1 VFSAPEQ
8 GMSPTTASRHQMLDE
23 DLQIVRVTLATI
35 LDDVRA
41 FSDQAANA
49 IQEAIERLDRA
60 QCEFSGLC
68 DSCTAEA
75 RLRARERLLQQQA
88 EPVGS

>member
-1 VFSAPEQ
+1 
-8 GMSPTTASRHQMLDE
+8 MSSTTASRRQMLDE

-35 LDDVRA
+35 LTDVRT
-41 FSDQAANA
+41 FSDQAADA

-60 QCEFSGLC
+60 QSEFTGLC

-75 RLRARERLLQQQA
+75 NRPARERLLQRQA
-88 EPVGS
+88 

>member
-1 VFSAPEQ
+1 
-8 GMSPTTASRHQMLDE
+8 MSSTTASRRQMLDE

-35 LDDVRA
+35 LTDVRT
-41 FSDQAANA
+41 FSDQAADT

-60 QCEFSGLC
+60 QSEFTGLC

-75 RLRARERLLQQQA
+75 KLHARERLLQRQA
-88 EPVGS
+88 

>member
-1 VFSAPEQ
+1 
-8 GMSPTTASRHQMLDE
+8 MSPTTASRRQMLDE

-35 LDDVRA
+35 LKDVRV
-41 FSDQAANA
+41 FSEQAANT

-60 QCEFSGLC
+60 QSEFTGLC

-75 RLRARERLLQQQA
+75 NPHAREGLLQR
-88 EPVGS
+88 

>member
-1 VFSAPEQ
+1 
-8 GMSPTTASRHQMLDE
+8 MSPTTDSRRQMLDE

-35 LDDVRA
+35 LDDVRT

-60 QCEFSGLC
+60 QSEFSGLG
-68 DSCTAEA
+68 DSCTADA
-75 RLRARERLLQQQA
+75 SGPAREHLLPRQN
-88 EPVGS
+88 

>member
-1 VFSAPEQ
+1 
-8 GMSPTTASRHQMLDE
+8 MSPTTASHRQMLDE

-35 LDDVRA
+35 LEDVRA
-41 FSDQAANA
+41 FSDQAADA

-60 QCEFSGLC
+60 QSEFSGLC

-75 RLRARERLLQQQA
+75 RAHRLQRQA
-88 EPVGS
+88 EQVGS

>member
-1 VFSAPEQ
+1 
-8 GMSPTTASRHQMLDE
+8 MLDE

-41 FSDQAANA
+41 FSDQAADT

-60 QCEFSGLC
+60 QSEFTGLC
-68 DSCTAEA
+68 DSRTAEA
-75 RLRARERLLQQQA
+75 NPHARERLLQRQT
-88 EPVGS
+88 

>member
-1 VFSAPEQ
+1 
-8 GMSPTTASRHQMLDE
+8 MSPTTASRHQMLDE

-41 FSDQAANA
+41 FSDQAADA

-60 QCEFSGLC
+60 QSEFSGLC
-68 DSCTAEA
+68 DSCTTEA
-75 RLRARERLLQQQA
+75 HLRARERLLQQQA

>member
-1 VFSAPEQ
+1 
-8 GMSPTTASRHQMLDE
+8 MSPTTASHRQMLDE

-35 LDDVRA
+35 LTDVRT
-41 FSDQAANA
+41 FSNQAADT

-60 QCEFSGLC
+60 QSEFTGLC

-75 RLRARERLLQQQA
+75 KLPAREHLLQRQA
-88 EPVGS
+88 

>member
-1 VFSAPEQ
+1 
-8 GMSPTTASRHQMLDE
+8 MSPTTALRRQMLDE

-35 LDDVRA
+35 LKDVRV
-41 FSDQAANA
+41 FSDQAADT

-60 QCEFSGLC
+60 QSEFTGLC

-75 RLRARERLLQQQA
+75 SLHARERLLQR
-88 EPVGS
+88 

>member
-1 VFSAPEQ
+1 
-8 GMSPTTASRHQMLDE
+8 MSPTTASHRQMLDE

-41 FSDQAANA
+41 FSDQAADA

-60 QCEFSGLC
+60 QSEFSGLC

-75 RLRARERLLQQQA
+75 SVRAREHLLQRQ
-88 EPVGS
+88 G

>member
-1 VFSAPEQ
+1 
-8 GMSPTTASRHQMLDE
+8 MSPTTASRRQMLDE

-35 LDDVRA
+35 LEDVRT
-41 FSDQAANA
+41 FSDQAAVT

-68 DSCTAEA
+68 DSGTAEA
-75 RLRARERLLQQQA
+75 RLRARERLRQRQA
-88 EPVGS
+88 ELVGS

>member
-1 VFSAPEQ
+1 MFLASEQ

-35 LDDVRA
+35 LDDVRT
-41 FSDQAANA
+41 FSDQAADT

-60 QCEFSGLC
+60 QNEFSGLC

-75 RLRARERLLQQQA
+75 HLRARERRLQRQ
-88 EPVGS
+88 G

>member
-1 VFSAPEQ
+1 
-8 GMSPTTASRHQMLDE
+8 MSPTTASRHQMLDE

-49 IQEAIERLDRA
+49 VQEAIERLDRA
-60 QCEFSGLC
+60 QNEFSGSC
-68 DSCTAEA
+68 ASCTAEA
-75 RLRARERLLQQQA
+75 NLGTRQGLPQSQA
-88 EPVGS
+88 GRDLS